1 MNSNQEKPGR
11 NSLIIVISLHFF
23 FLPGGTE
30 GHRNPRV
37 DNCSQGCKKV
47 CQIKLETYL
56 KIYLR
61 LYHSVLIVP
70 GKHPTKTKISFLS
83 APPPSPP
90 K

>member
-47 CQIKLETYL
+47 CQNKIRNLL
-56 KIYLR
+56 KN
-61 LYHSVLIVP
+61 
-70 GKHPTKTKISFLS
+70 LS
-83 APPPSPP
+83 KVIPLCAYCSWRTPN
-90 K
+90 

>member
-37 DNCSQGCKKV
+37 DNCSQGCKNV
-47 CQIKLETYL
+47 CQIKL
-56 KIYLR
+56 
-61 LYHSVLIVP
+61 
-70 GKHPTKTKISFLS
+70 
-83 APPPSPP
+83 
-90 K
+90 